1 MKLVIGIIGAPLAG
15 KETCANVLQELLL
28 EDGYVVSRHTFSD
41 ILRDTLDLW
50 DLPHTRDHLQ
60 KIAIVMN
67 AQMGFGDGVLS
78 HAMRRRIMN
87 DTADVTILDGVRWL
101 GDEKMIHG
109 LEDDGIKSIMVYIS
123 ADAKMRYARLVARNR
138 VGEAATTW
146 EEFSR
151 QEQAQTEVDIPAI
164 GSRAELVLENNDNDI
179 ERFKRDINRIY
190 ENLFDLGSR

>member
-1 MKLVIGIIGAPLAG
+1 LASSARRSRE
-15 KETCANVLQELLL
+15 KKHVRTSFKRCSLRTA
-28 EDGYVVSRHTFSD
+28 YVVSRHTFSD

-109 LEDDGIKSIMVYIS
+109 PGGRRDKSIMSTFLRTQKCAMPGFVAPKPRRRGRNDMGGILAPGTG
-123 ADAKMRYARLVARNR
+123 ADRS
-138 VGEAATTW
+138 GH
-146 EEFSR
+146 
-151 QEQAQTEVDIPAI
+151 PAI
-164 GSRAELVLENNDNDI
+164 GQPRRARAENN
-179 ERFKRDINRIY
+179 ETT
-190 ENLFDLGSR
+190 